1 MLPCKHCYFLQDRN
15 CYSWF
20 LVMQFLVFDLYP
32 KTLYGGFG
40 VIVAH
45 RAWYKMLFAA
55 LFKFDKKLKCKQ
67 LNVNHFN
74 VLFSL
79 WKVTFLAVC
88 ILSGTSQQ
96 YMKAKQ
102 HSLTSSHI
110 IARRRTSMISLAL
123 KKWFGQGKI
132 WQFYA
137 N

>member
-1 MLPCKHCYFLQDRN
+1 
-15 CYSWF
+15 
-20 LVMQFLVFDLYP
+20 MQFLVFDLYP

-79 WKVTFLAVC
+79 LKVTF
-88 ILSGTSQQ
+88 
-96 YMKAKQ
+96 
-102 HSLTSSHI
+102 
-110 IARRRTSMISLAL
+110 
-123 KKWFGQGKI
+123 
-132 WQFYA
+132 
-137 N
+137 